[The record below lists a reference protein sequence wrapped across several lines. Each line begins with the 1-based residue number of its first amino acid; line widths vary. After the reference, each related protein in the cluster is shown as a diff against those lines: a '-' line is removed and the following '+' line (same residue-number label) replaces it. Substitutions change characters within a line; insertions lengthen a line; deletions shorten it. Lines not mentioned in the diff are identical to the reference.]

1 MTTVIVSPAMTRK
14 AEKLAARVPFMSRGR
29 SKVNGITFYIVPG
42 SKAGTAWWSN
52 GLGCNCPG
60 FTRSGVCTHSLAVSI
75 HQTRESEKR
84 IAAAQ
89 AATPKRKTY
98 SQLVPVCPVVGCD
111 DDALRSGYCLGHR
124 SLATVAS

>member
-1 MTTVIVSPAMTRK
+1 MHEHRPLEGERHH
-14 AEKLAARVPFMSRGR
+14 L
-29 SKVNGITFYIVPG
+29 YIVPG

-60 FTRSGVCTHSLAVSI
+60 FDKRGVCTHSLAVSI
-75 HQTRESEKR
+75 HQTRESGKW

-89 AATPKRKTY
+89 AVVPKRKTY

-124 SLATVAS
+124 QLATVAS

>member
-1 MTTVIVSPAMTRK
+1 MSTVTAPMRRK
-14 AEKLAARVPFMSRGR
+14 AEKLAVRVPFMSTGR

-60 FTRSGVCTHSLAVSI
+60 FTRSGVCTHSLAVTL

-89 AATPKRKTY
+89 SKPISRY
-98 SQLVPVCPVVGCD
+98 QQLFPVCPVVGCD